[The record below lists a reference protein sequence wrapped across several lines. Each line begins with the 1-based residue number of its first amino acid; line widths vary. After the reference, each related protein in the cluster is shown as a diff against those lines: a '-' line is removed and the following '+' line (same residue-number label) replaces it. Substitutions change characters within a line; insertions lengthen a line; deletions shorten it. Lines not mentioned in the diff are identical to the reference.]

1 MAVNTKSLSTKIIE
15 IAISALIAILTTFGF
30 LQQMYA
36 SNDRVTGVEKRVSLL
51 EMSVEKINDNIIN
64 IREGMNNIPMK
75 VVDEFERRTK

>member
-15 IAISALIAILTTFGF
+15 IAISALIAILITFGF

-64 IREGMNNIPMK
+64 IKEGMNNIPMK